1 MNFTNTDYSVS
12 PEKKPISKDQ
22 LMLKAIELM
31 KECDDYIDGILPTDV
46 KEVNGT
52 FVFTGEYFLREDGT
66 PSTKT
71 LAVFNVFK
79 FLNHRLSGQFYL
91 EQ

>member
-1 MNFTNTDYSVS
+1 MDFSNTEYTVA

-22 LMLKAIELM
+22 LMLKAVELM

-46 KEVNGT
+46 REVDGS

-66 PSTKT
+66 PSAKT

-79 FLNHRLSGQFYL
+79 FLNHRLSRQFYL
-91 EQ
+91 DR